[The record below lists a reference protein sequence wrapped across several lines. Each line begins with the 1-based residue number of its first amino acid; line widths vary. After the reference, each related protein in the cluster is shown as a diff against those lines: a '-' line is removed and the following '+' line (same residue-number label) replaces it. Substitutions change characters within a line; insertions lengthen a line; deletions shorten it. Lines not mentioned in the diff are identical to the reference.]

1 MLQRCKHHRLP
12 GLDLAPVLVI
22 AVLVQHRCLERH
34 GVQGIPLAL
43 EVARA
48 AGQLEQLLLLD
59 RLDGYN
65 SDTYTSFSSTGPSV
79 RKTSMFSA
87 PNYCDQM
94 GNQGAMLILRPDLD
108 ISFKQFT
115 AAPHPSVKPMVYVQ
129 SSMFG
134 L

>member
-1 MLQRCKHHRLP
+1 
-12 GLDLAPVLVI
+12 
-22 AVLVQHRCLERH
+22 
-34 GVQGIPLAL
+34 
-43 EVARA
+43 
-48 AGQLEQLLLLD
+48 
-59 RLDGYN
+59 
-65 SDTYTSFSSTGPSV
+65 
-79 RKTSMFSA
+79 MFSA

-94 GNQGAMLILRPDLD
+94 GNKGAMLILRPDLD